1 MPSTP
6 VKVFSSDYQLGYA
19 CLQLREDLKYYRNNP
34 RFKGKKRSDLK
45 KLISSGVSESILTTG
60 MKLGGKVAGNLPT
73 GSKVY
78 SAASFAFNSVQ
89 KIPGLGASLRLAVGG
104 SQALIKAA
112 KKNIYRT
119 YTVADIRQLVGH
131 DKFVCN
137 CRQTGQKIAVP
148 TSSDPWA
155 DRKLTECDKSIT
167 WILMRKSSDNGLT
180 YGLASLSI
188 FALAVAPPI
197 GATVGVASGA
207 IAGARSIY
215 RKVRAEAQRMRASN
229 TSYHMDKPYSVS
241 RIRGVSVM
249 GGDFRTLPGSDADYS
264 KVGIAKADTGEL
276 FIAPGKRAEWIEDN
290 QRSSCH
296 ACNKAFAGCGLFVTV
311 LGGESRHHCRVCG
324 EIYCGECSDV
334 VLPVLEPLN
343 NSQQKRS
350 VFSNNLE
357 GEKTARYTAFDDQRV
372 CVKCFNIAVEEHAK
386 QRDYVTGPQR
396 RAEQLIQS
404 AGNACFRAEAVILA
418 ILQEDIDDA
427 VATILSLQTDGPK
440 YLVEQA
446 QMK

>member
-1 MPSTP
+1 MPSP
-6 VKVFSSDYQLGYA
+6 DYKLAEA
-19 CLQLREDLKYYRNNP
+19 CLQLRASVAHYRKTYP
-34 RFKGKKRSDLK
+34 HFKGKKRSAIK
-45 KLISSGVSESILTTG
+45 EIISSGVSEGTVKTG
-60 MKLGGKVAGNLPT
+60 MKIAGKAASQIPT
-73 GSKVY
+73 LSKAY

-89 KIPGLGASLRLAVGG
+89 KIPGVGPALRIAVGG
-104 SQALIKAA
+104 SRALTKAA
-112 KKNIYRT
+112 KKNIYGT
-119 YTVADIRQLVGH
+119 YTVADIGQLVGH
-131 DKFVCN
+131 DKFVCT
-137 CRQTGQKIAVP
+137 CRQTGEKIAVP

-188 FALAVAPPI
+188 LALAVAPPI
-197 GATVGVASGA
+197 GATVGIAGGA
-207 IAGARSIY
+207 IAGAQSIY
-215 RKVRAEAQRMRASN
+215 RKVRAEAKRMRASN

-241 RIRGVSVM
+241 RIRGVSVR
-249 GGDFRTLPGSDADYS
+249 GGDFRTLPGRDTDHS

-276 FIAPGKRAEWIEDN
+276 FITPGVKAEWIEDTK
-290 QRSSCH
+290 RLSCH
-296 ACNKAFAGCGLFVTV
+296 ACNKAFAGGGLFVTV

-350 VFSNNLE
+350 VFSKNPQR
-357 GEKTARYTAFDDQRV
+357 EKTARYTAYEDQRV

-418 ILQEDIDDA
+418 ILQGDVDDA
-427 VATILSLQTDGPK
+427 VATILSLQTDGAQ